1 MLKGRSEQCHRQP
14 DASGDEDGEGGDE
27 REDEQPTGRHRA
39 QRYPR
44 YDLLMTSPRFD
55 YASRLARA
63 RAAME
68 ERGVDALLLSVGPDL
83 PYLTGYEAMPLERLT
98 MFAVTAEDAVLVV
111 PQLEAPRVEPGPFE
125 TRPWGEL
132 EDPVRLVAG
141 IVGGARSVLIGDHTW
156 ATFVLSLQEALPEAR
171 FGPAGELMASLRVR
185 KEPAE
190 VDLLRQAAQAADRVL
205 ARLAE
210 VDMAARTERE
220 VARLVAEWTVEEG
233 HDVDTFKIV
242 AAGPNAA
249 SPHHEPTD
257 RVIERGDVVIVD
269 FGGRLGGYCSDTT
282 RTFVVG
288 DPTPEQ
294 EEVHAVVLA
303 AQRAAAQ
310 AVRPGAI
317 PAEIDAAA
325 RRVIGEAGY
334 GEYFIHRTGHGIGL
348 EVHEHP
354 YIIETNSQPVEPGMA
369 FSIEPGIYLPG
380 RFGVRIEDIVVVTD
394 DGVEILND
402 SDRSLVQIG

>member
-1 MLKGRSEQCHRQP
+1 
-14 DASGDEDGEGGDE
+14 
-27 REDEQPTGRHRA
+27 
-39 QRYPR
+39 
-44 YDLLMTSPRFD
+44 MTSPRFD

-210 VDMAARTERE
+210 VDMVARTERE

>member
-1 MLKGRSEQCHRQP
+1 ME
-14 DASGDEDGEGGDE
+14 
-27 REDEQPTGRHRA
+27 
-39 QRYPR
+39 
-44 YDLLMTSPRFD
+44 SPRFD
-55 YASRLARA
+55 YAARIDRA
-63 RAAME
+63 RAAMA
-68 ERGVDALLLSVGPDL
+68 EREADALLLSVGPDL

-98 MFAVTAEDAVLVV
+98 MLALTPKDAVLVV
-111 PQLEAPRVEPGPFE
+111 PELEAPRVEPGPFE

-132 EDPVRLVAG
+132 EDPIDIVAG
-141 IVGGARSVLIGDHTW
+141 VVGGARSVLVGDHTW
-156 ATFVLSLQEALPEAR
+156 SAFLLSLQDALPDAR
-171 FGPAGELMASLRVR
+171 FASAGPLMTSLRIR
-185 KEPAE
+185 KEPDE
-190 VDLLRQAAQAADRVL
+190 IGLLRRAAHAADRVV
-205 ARLAE
+205 ARLAGLE
-210 VDMAARTERE
+210 MSSLTERE
-220 VARLVAEWTVEEG
+220 VARIVADWTVEEG

-242 AAGPNAA
+242 AAGPNGA

-257 RVIERGDVVIVD
+257 RVIAEGDMVIID

-282 RTFVVG
+282 RTFVVE

-294 EEVHAVVLA
+294 QEVHAVVLA

-325 RRVIGEAGY
+325 RRIIEEAGY

-380 RFGVRIEDIVVVTD
+380 RFGVRIEDIVVATE

-402 SDRSLVQIG
+402 SDRSLVQVS

>member
-1 MLKGRSEQCHRQP
+1 
-14 DASGDEDGEGGDE
+14 
-27 REDEQPTGRHRA
+27 
-39 QRYPR
+39 
-44 YDLLMTSPRFD
+44 
-55 YASRLARA
+55 
-63 RAAME
+63 
-68 ERGVDALLLSVGPDL
+68 
-83 PYLTGYEAMPLERLT
+83 
-98 MFAVTAEDAVLVV
+98 
-111 PQLEAPRVEPGPFE
+111 
-125 TRPWGEL
+125 
-132 EDPVRLVAG
+132 
-141 IVGGARSVLIGDHTW
+141 
-156 ATFVLSLQEALPEAR
+156 
-171 FGPAGELMASLRVR
+171 
-185 KEPAE
+185 
-190 VDLLRQAAQAADRVL
+190 
-205 ARLAE
+205 
-210 VDMAARTERE
+210 MAARTERE

-394 DGVEILND
+394 DGVEPLNR
-402 SDRSLVQIG
+402 SDHSLVSVG